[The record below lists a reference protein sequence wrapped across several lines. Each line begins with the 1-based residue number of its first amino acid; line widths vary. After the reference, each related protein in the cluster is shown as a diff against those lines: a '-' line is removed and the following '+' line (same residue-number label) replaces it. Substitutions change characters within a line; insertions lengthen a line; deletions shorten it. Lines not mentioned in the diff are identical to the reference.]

1 MSLKS
6 SKSSEPSSADTEL
19 SVTVN
24 AANSASARTSSSK
37 FSSVTLLV
45 SPWSL
50 LTSSKLCSRFLTS
63 PPPDRPS
70 GRVVAAG
77 EDLV

>member
-1 MSLKS
+1 MSLKL
-6 SKSSEPSSADTEL
+6 SKSSEPSSSDKEL

-24 AANSASARTSSSK
+24 AANSASACTSSSK
-37 FSSVTLLV
+37 SSSVTLLV

-50 LTSSKLCSRFLTS
+50 LTSSKLCNRFLAS

-70 GRVVAAG
+70 GLVVAEG